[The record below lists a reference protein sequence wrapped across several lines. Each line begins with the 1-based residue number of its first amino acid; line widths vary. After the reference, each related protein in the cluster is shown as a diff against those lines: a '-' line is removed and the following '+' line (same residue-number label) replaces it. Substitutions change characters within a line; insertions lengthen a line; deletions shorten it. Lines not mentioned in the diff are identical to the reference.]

1 MKLWGLRGNY
11 CLQNVICQLSVANT
25 EGVGSKLFQNKWNI
39 VLYKAQK
46 KLNFFYFDVSNQ
58 CGDKSIMNGVD
69 WVVDRLWI
77 LLHHLWNKV
86 LHFWAIF
93 IHFPTLIMWEQP
105 FQIFSSTVLIWS
117 SFGSSLWYFGPKMS
131 PLFSAFNST
140 NLSYSAL
147 FFFFLHPYFI
157 TMSIFHLCL
166 QNLSSPTFLLDAS
179 NQQGK
184 GTDLITHSDTAS

>member
-1 MKLWGLRGNY
+1 MIYNQRVTWTSFAILGCFPGGSEKTKIVMAMICEALRTKRQSLSTK
-11 CLQNVICQLSVANT
+11 CHLSVANT

-86 LHFWAIF
+86 LHF
-93 IHFPTLIMWEQP
+93 
-105 FQIFSSTVLIWS
+105 
-117 SFGSSLWYFGPKMS
+117 
-131 PLFSAFNST
+131 
-140 NLSYSAL
+140 
-147 FFFFLHPYFI
+147 
-157 TMSIFHLCL
+157 
-166 QNLSSPTFLLDAS
+166 
-179 NQQGK
+179 
-184 GTDLITHSDTAS
+184 

>member
-86 LHFWAIF
+86 LPFWAIF
-93 IHFPTLIMWEQP
+93 IHYPTLIMWEQP

-140 NLSYSAL
+140 N
-147 FFFFLHPYFI
+147 FHGV
-157 TMSIFHLCL
+157 IFWCL
-166 QNLSSPTFLLDAS
+166 Q
-179 NQQGK
+179 
-184 GTDLITHSDTAS
+184 